1 MPGWL
6 KLQPAAVGSAVAAV
20 YIAVAMLWRAF
31 VDHSGVFAPDELVA
45 AFYAVYGLFVRNV
58 VTPLARPRDRG
69 GRPLTLRAT
78 ATPGE
83 HWPQSGGRLG

>member
-20 YIAVAMLWRAF
+20 YVAVAMLYRAF
-31 VDHSGVFAPDELVA
+31 VAHDGVLAPDELVA
-45 AFYAVYGLFVRNV
+45 AFYAVYGLFVHQA

-69 GRPLTLRAT
+69 RRPLTLRAT

-83 HWPQSGGRLG
+83 HWPRQGGRE